1 MKLPSTNTLVD
12 SERKKLLFFN
22 GKTGSF
28 PVCCKQ
34 FLAYIEE
41 KNLKENSES

>member
-1 MKLPSTNTLVD
+1 MKLPSTNILMD
-12 SERKKLLFFN
+12 SERKKLLIFN
-22 GKTGSF
+22 GKPENF